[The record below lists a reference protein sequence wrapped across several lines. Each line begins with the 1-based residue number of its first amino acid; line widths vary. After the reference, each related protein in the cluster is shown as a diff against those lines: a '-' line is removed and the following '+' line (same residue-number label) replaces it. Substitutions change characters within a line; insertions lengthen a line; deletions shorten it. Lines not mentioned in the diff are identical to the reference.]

1 MAIVKNNYVKRGRGQ
16 IDRVKASLRYITHR
30 PGKDKKRMYRELF
43 GHDGVM
49 DKEQAYW
56 MFDEAP
62 KGTIFFRLVISPD
75 PKLEDTFR
83 DLHMRGIAKKTIQHL
98 EENLHLEGEIQFV
111 ATIHNDHTWIRHIHA
126 IVLVPKKLSKE
137 EFQVFKDL
145 WQAATAEAQSQR
157 KQLDQVRKAQRERAA
172 RYLIY
177 NKADFVQSTPPPS
190 IMACADCGTIQ
201 PAEVLSRVLYRC
213 TGCGNIQSRYQYAG
227 VPSREAGLQLSL

>member
-16 IDRVKASLRYITHR
+16 LGRVKASLRYITHR
-30 PGKDKKRMYRELF
+30 PGKDNERMYRELF

-49 DKEQAYW
+49 NKDQAYR
-56 MFDEAP
+56 MFDEAQ

-75 PKLEDTFR
+75 PKWEDKFR
-83 DLHMRGIAKKTIQHL
+83 DLHMREIAKKTIQHL
-98 EENLHLEGEIQFV
+98 EEKLNLQGEIQFV

-126 IVLVPKKLSKE
+126 IALVPKKLTKE

-145 WQAATAEAQSQR
+145 WQVATEEAQSQR
-157 KQLDQVRKAQRERAA
+157 KQLDRVREAQRERTA

-177 NKADFVQSTPPPS
+177 DKADLGQAAPLD
-190 IMACADCGTIQ
+190 ILACSECGAIQ

-213 TGCGNIQSRYQYAG
+213 SSCGHIQSRSQYVEIPG
-227 VPSREAGLQLSL
+227 REAGWQLSL